1 MLCVCVLQE
10 VKLAPSTSAIRKKA
24 VLGNNEKCS
33 ETTATASHDFAKGDF
48 VGVVYNDKWH
58 LGKPLMSVSV

>member
-1 MLCVCVLQE
+1 LCFTGSKVGTIYECH
-10 VKLAPSTSAIRKKA
+10 KKKA

-48 VGVVYNDKWH
+48 VGVVYNEKWH
-58 LGKPLMSVSV
+58 LGNPLMSVSV